1 MKNLLFIINPIAGT
15 RSKKDLPELIGKN
28 LSKDFTFKILNTER
42 AQHATEIALTE
53 RDNFDAVIAVGGD
66 GTINEVAKGLIGSTT
81 PMGVIPMGS
90 GNGLARHMKL
100 PLNIGL
106 AIEVF
111 NSFNI
116 QAIDT
121 CKVNNESFLI
131 TSGVGFEAR
140 IGHLFAQQKGR
151 GFSNYV
157 RAIINSIKGY
167 QSGYYEIEI
176 DGKKIDTQAFTV
188 SVANANQYGNNAF
201 ISPLSDIQD
210 GLMNLCIIRPFPKA
224 MAVGV
229 STKLLTKR
237 IHKSKYYESYL
248 AKKITITSKNGNQ
261 YHIDGEPESNKKG
274 ALHYEILPLS
284 LNLLVN

>member
-1 MKNLLFIINPIAGT
+1 MKNILFIINPIAGT
-15 RSKKDLPELIGKN
+15 RSKKDLPKLIAKH
-28 LSKDFTFKILNTER
+28 LTKKFTFKIIETKHQ
-42 AQHATEIALTE
+42 QHATEIALEE
-53 RDNFDAVIAVGGD
+53 RNNFDALIAVGGD
-66 GTINEVAKGLIGSTT
+66 GTINEVAKGLIGSDT
-81 PMGVIPMGS
+81 PMGIIPMGS

-100 PLNIGL
+100 PLNLGK

-111 NSFNI
+111 NSFNP

-121 CKVNNESFLI
+121 CKVNSESFLI

-140 IGHLFAQQKGR
+140 IGHLYKAGL
-151 GFSNYV
+151 YD
-157 RAIINSIKGY
+157 
-167 QSGYYEIEI
+167 IEI
-176 DGKKIDTQAFTV
+176 DGKKIVTEAFTV

-237 IHKSKYYESYL
+237 IHKSKYYESLL
-248 AKKITITSKNGNQ
+248 AKKIIIIDKNDNQ
-261 YHIDGEPESNKKG
+261 FHIDGEPEINKERV
-274 ALHYEILPLS
+274 LQYEILPLS
-284 LNLLVN
+284 LRLLVR